1 MTTNTTATASATGS
15 GAGKT
20 SRAATVTRTV
30 ERLIDR
36 AAAAAYA
43 PYQTAILR
51 IGLSGV
57 WLFYLLRHWPDRL
70 DMHGPDA
77 PWSWA
82 MAESWASPSAFDGLL
97 WWQGRAYYEF
107 FYVLAIAAAAAVLL
121 GWRTRTTSVVMAL
134 GILSFQ
140 HRNEFVTNAG
150 DRLLHILALYLV
162 FTRCAQ
168 VWSLDARREKGRQG
182 RPLRDRTGIV
192 LWAVSGAAIV
202 FLGATGRL
210 IVPWIVTLSVL
221 WLAQAVWWAVSAYA
235 PDVPRSVCDRIAN
248 LVHNGALVV
257 IAFQVC
263 IVYACAGWYKIPGSS
278 WQQGTAVYYALHQEF
293 LTSWPMLSEALASSS
308 VLVLAMTYGT
318 VIVQVA
324 FPFALLRR
332 KAKNVLLV
340 LLIGEH
346 IGIGVLMGL
355 PYFSMVMIAAD
366 SIFAPTALL
375 LWLGRTAGRLGRR
388 VLDGPEGEEVEEV
401 EEGATEKPRDAGDA
415 DEADADAST
424 PTEPATTPAPARSRS

>member
-1 MTTNTTATASATGS
+1 MSTTTPPARTTRLTRSA
-15 GAGKT
+15 
-20 SRAATVTRTV
+20 

-36 AAAAAYA
+36 AAATSYA
-43 PYQTAILR
+43 PYQTAVLR

-57 WLFYLLRHWPDRL
+57 WLFYLVRHWPDRL
-70 DMHGPDA
+70 EMTGPDA

-82 MAESWASPSAFDGLL
+82 MARWWANPDAFDALL
-97 WWQGRAYYEF
+97 WWQGRAYYEV
-107 FYVLAIAAAAAVLL
+107 FYLLAVAAAAAVLL
-121 GWRTRTTSVVMAL
+121 GWRTRTASVVMVL

-140 HRNEFVTNAG
+140 HRNEFLTNAG

-168 VWSLDARREKGRQG
+168 VWSLDARRARRAAESGAPR
-182 RPLRDRTGIV
+182 RDRTGLV
-192 LWAVSGAAIV
+192 LGALSGAALV
-202 FLGATGRL
+202 FLAATGRL
-210 IVPWIVTLSVL
+210 TVSWGVTLGVL

-235 PDVPRSVCDRIAN
+235 PGVPRSVCDRIAH

-257 IAFQVC
+257 IAFQIC
-263 IVYACAGWYKIPGSS
+263 IVYACAGWYKIPGST
-278 WQQGTAVYYALHQEF
+278 WQQGTAVHYALHQEF
-293 LTSWPMLSEALASSS
+293 LTSWPMLSEALTSSS

-346 IGIGVLMGL
+346 IGIAVLMGL
-355 PYFSMVMIAAD
+355 PYFSLVMVAAD
-366 SIFAPTALL
+366 SVFAPTALL
-375 LWLGRTAGRLGRR
+375 LWLGRTSGRLGRR
-388 VLDGPEGEEVEEV
+388 LLDGPDEDDAADDAAAGAEPAEA
-401 EEGATEKPRDAGDA
+401 ATEDAPKA
-415 DEADADAST
+415 AAV
-424 PTEPATTPAPARSRS
+424 PTARSGA

>member
-1 MTTNTTATASATGS
+1 MSTATNLI
-15 GAGKT
+15 
-20 SRAATVTRTV
+20 RRT

-36 AAAAAYA
+36 AAAASYA
-43 PYQTAILR
+43 PYQTAVLR
-51 IGLSGV
+51 IGLAGV

-70 DMHGPDA
+70 EMTGPDA
-77 PWSWA
+77 SWSWA
-82 MAESWASPSAFDGLL
+82 MAQWWGSPDAFDALL
-97 WWQGRAYYEF
+97 WWPGRAYYEF
-107 FYVLAIAAAAAVLL
+107 FYLLAVAAAAAVLL
-121 GWRTRTTSVVMAL
+121 GWRTRTASVVMVL

-140 HRNEFVTNAG
+140 HRNEFLTNAG

-168 VWSLDARREKGRQG
+168 VWSLDARRARRDAEGGAPR
-182 RPLRDRTGIV
+182 RDRTGIV
-192 LWAVSGAAIV
+192 LWALSGAAIV

-210 IVPWIVTLSVL
+210 IVPWIVTLGVL
-221 WLAQAVWWAVSAYA
+221 WLAQAAWWTVNASAAGVW
-235 PDVPRSVCDRIAN
+235 RSVCDRIAH

-278 WQQGTAVYYALHQEF
+278 WKDGTAVHYALNQEF
-293 LTSWPMLSEALASSS
+293 LTSWPMLSEALTSSS

-355 PYFSMVMIAAD
+355 PYFSLVMVAAD
-366 SIFAPTALL
+366 SVFAPTVFLV
-375 LWLGRTAGRLGRR
+375 WLGRTAGRFGRR
-388 VLDGPEGEEVEEV
+388 LVDGPADDDEQKAGTVVPEQAPSPEA
-401 EEGATEKPRDAGDA
+401 ATV
-415 DEADADAST
+415 
-424 PTEPATTPAPARSRS
+424 PAPASARSGG